1 MGQRIG
7 KYKVSNRESDISLVD
22 GGTINGNIR
31 ANQNAEFKKITA
43 TTGVLNQNS
52 SVDSSTG
59 VIDLTSIVADHR
71 LILTGTHAN
80 QIKLPQ
86 ATAANAGMLIEV
98 LFAADGAGT
107 GAQKI
112 GVEQGESTVIKGVVS
127 VNSTTADNSMTI
139 PIHGTTSNTQNVVF
153 HAGAQDHS
161 GGNEGTI
168 ARFYYAGADLI
179 FADVRGITAGNN
191 PALADGTTVSA
202 TGWS

>member
-7 KYKVSNRESDISLVD
+7 KYKVTERESAVSLVD
-22 GGTINGNIR
+22 GGTINGSIK

-52 SVDSSTG
+52 SVNSSTS
-59 VIDLTSIVADHR
+59 VIDLQTIVADHR
-71 LILTGTHAN
+71 LILTGTAN
-80 QIKLPQ
+80 AQIKLPQ

-98 LFAADGAGT
+98 LFAADCANNDNC
-107 GAQKI
+107 KI
-112 GVEQGESTVIKGVVS
+112 GVAQGESTVIKGVVS

-139 PIHGTTSNTQNVVF
+139 GIDATTSNTQNVVF
-153 HAGAQDHS
+153 HDRAQDHS
-161 GGNEGTI
+161 GGKEGTI

-191 PALADGTTVSA
+191 PALADGDTVSA